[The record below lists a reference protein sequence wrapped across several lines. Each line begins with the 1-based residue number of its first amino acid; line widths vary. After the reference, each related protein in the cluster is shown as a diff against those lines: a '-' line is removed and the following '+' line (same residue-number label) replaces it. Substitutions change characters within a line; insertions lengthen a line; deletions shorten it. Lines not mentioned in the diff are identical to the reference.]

1 MSEGERRHQVESEGS
16 GVYVKGAETVP
27 VDLQAQER
35 ELEAAGWERLERM
48 GKVVWRRPDS
58 NYLYPQGA
66 AIALLR
72 TGRLPGTTETAQDD
86 S

>member
-1 MSEGERRHQVESEGS
+1 MSEGERRRGQSEGS
-16 GVYVKGAETVP
+16 GAYREGGETVP
-27 VDLQAQER
+27 VDLEAQQR

-48 GKVVWRRPDS
+48 GKLDWRRPYS

-72 TGRLPGTTETAQDD
+72 TGRLSGTTEEAQDD

>member
-1 MSEGERRHQVESEGS
+1 MSEGEQRRRESEGS
-16 GVYVKGAETVP
+16 GAYREEAEVVS
-27 VDLQAQER
+27 VDLEAQQH

-48 GKVVWRRPDS
+48 GKLVWRRPDS

-72 TGRLPGTTETAQDD
+72 AGMLLGASEK
-86 S
+86 SGEEE